1 MDSIKMVAA
10 SACVSIIFYGLVL
23 MLVPQGVMSKAF
35 KNFAGIAIV
44 ASIAISSVQAF
55 SKNDIDLRLELPSF
69 DDFSNVSSFSDT
81 VQNQQRQEI
90 ERSVRQLIE
99 QQLSIKN
106 IKAQSIE
113 VSTDISDNG
122 LISITV
128 VDIICDQTD
137 FQNIKDTL
145 SSLGLDINIIQ
156 SQKEINTNED
166 A

>member
-23 MLVPQGVMSKAF
+23 MLVPQGVMSKSF

-122 LISITV
+122 LISITG